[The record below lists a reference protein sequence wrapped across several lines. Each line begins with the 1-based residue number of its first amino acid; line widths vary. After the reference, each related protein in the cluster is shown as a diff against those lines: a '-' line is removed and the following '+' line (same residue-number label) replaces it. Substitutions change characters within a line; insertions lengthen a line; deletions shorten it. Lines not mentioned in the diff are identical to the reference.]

1 MNTEELRAIVI
12 AELNNIAPE
21 ADAAA
26 IDPSADLREA
36 LDIDSLDFL
45 NFLEAI
51 HKKIGVNVPE
61 RDYGKLRNL
70 NALLAYLGER
80 VR

>member
-1 MNTEELRAIVI
+1 MNAEELRAIVI